1 MSIYDRDYY
10 KQQTNPNLGQSPY
23 GQSAQPSQGMPPV
36 VKWLLIINIAVFVLT
51 RMFANMGIPFFM
63 NVGHNALGYITY
75 RPSSFDLWFGL
86 YNPNFIGHFAFWQ
99 LITYQFLHGS
109 FMHILF
115 NMFSLYMIG
124 RFVERQI
131 GSNSFLKLYLIGGVF
146 AGMIN
151 VLTNMYS
158 GLPTVGASGSICAIV
173 AAFGLM
179 NPNARIGFL
188 LLFFPI
194 FMKAKTFVYVFAI
207 ITIFQALGSNSN
219 IAHMAHLGGLVFGWL
234 YAYNKFGIGSLINGN
249 GSTVSFANGSLF
261 SNLKRKMGGGPKI
274 YKGEKF
280 EDASFEEVNQRRKSS
295 GKWDSRIDDILD
307 KMSRHGIHSLTD
319 EEWELLDKHKK
330 GKL

>member
-10 KQQTNPNLGQSPY
+10 KQQTNPDWGQSPY
-23 GQSAQPSQGMPPV
+23 RKSFQPFQGIPPV
-36 VKWLLIINIAVFVLT
+36 VKWLLMINIAVYLITLFLG
-51 RMFANMGIPFFM
+51 NIPFFSHVARNSM
-63 NVGHNALGYITY
+63 GYIIGQK
-75 RPSSFDLWFGL
+75 PSDFDLWFGL

-99 LITYQFLHGS
+99 LITYQFIHGG
-109 FMHILF
+109 FLHILF

-124 RFVERQI
+124 RFVEKQI
-131 GSNSFLKLYLIGGVF
+131 GSVPFLKLYLLGGIF

-151 VLTNMYS
+151 VLTNMFS
-158 GLPTVGASGSICAIV
+158 GLPTVGASGAICAIV

-188 LLFFPI
+188 VLFFPI

-207 ITIFQALGSNSN
+207 FTIFMALGGRGN

-234 YAYNKFGIGSLINGN
+234 YAYNKFGIGNLINGS
-249 GSTVSFANGSLF
+249 GSTVSFASGSFF
-261 SNLKRKMGGGPKI
+261 SNLKYKMGAGPKV
-274 YKGEKF
+274 YKGEEF
-280 EDASFEEVNQRRKSS
+280 EDANFKEVNSHGNSS
-295 GKWDSRIDDILD
+295 GKWDSRIDDVLD